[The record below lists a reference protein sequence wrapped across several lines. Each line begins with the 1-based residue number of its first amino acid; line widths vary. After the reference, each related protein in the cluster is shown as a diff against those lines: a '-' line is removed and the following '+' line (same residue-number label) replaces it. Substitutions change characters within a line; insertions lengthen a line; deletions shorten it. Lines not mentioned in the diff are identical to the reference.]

1 MLALW
6 KVFVIL
12 KVLGSNPQCSLMCHR
27 THIAMVRD
35 LFGALCAAVLLALSL
50 SLFGL
55 CAALLKTN
63 SVVRLTLPCCSSRRL
78 LLLYHLLNLS
88 FL

>member
-1 MLALW
+1 MNVGLVEGFCYLESAW
-6 KVFVIL
+6 VKPPAF
-12 KVLGSNPQCSLMCHR
+12 LMCHR
-27 THIAMVRD
+27 THIAAVRG

-78 LLLYHLLNLS
+78 
-88 FL
+88 